1 METLR
6 LRRIQ
11 QPSEVEELLEA
22 FVSRGNFLPKAC
34 DRIRDSGALSPQL
47 RRVLAGEAQQ
57 GHVWACWA
65 NNFQTWLFTCEMSLA
80 SSRER
85 GAPVLKVNL
94 YDETGELKETGT
106 WLADPQGNWHRCVE

>member
-11 QPSEVEELLEA
+11 QPSEVRRLLEE
-22 FVSRGNFLPKAC
+22 FVSHGSFLPKDC
-34 DRIRDSGALSPQL
+34 YQVLDPSALSPQL
-47 RRVLAGEAQQ
+47 RRVLAGEAEQ

-65 NNFQTWLFTCEMSLA
+65 NNFQTWLFTCEMSLTL
-80 SSRER
+80 SRER

-94 YDETGELKETGT
+94 YGEMGELKETGT
-106 WLADPQGNWHRCVE
+106 WLAAREGQWSRCVE